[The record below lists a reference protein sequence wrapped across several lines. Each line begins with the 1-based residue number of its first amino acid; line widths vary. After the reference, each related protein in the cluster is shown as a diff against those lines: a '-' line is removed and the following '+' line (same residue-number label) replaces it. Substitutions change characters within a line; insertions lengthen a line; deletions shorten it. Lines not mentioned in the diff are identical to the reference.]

1 VDLSIITLSPLWSF
15 LAPLSLQSFGSLNVM
30 KKIGR
35 NDPCPCG
42 SGKKF
47 KNCHLGREDEL
58 TLDGMGE
65 FSPEMSARI
74 TELPN
79 VRYGRSQGMA
89 DELDIRQLTGMAA
102 GVKFIDLD
110 AYKALDLFHHK
121 TEGKEEGGDGG
132 VFVNILKTQPTDP
145 DNLYIAISPEI
156 SDSALVHQLAHL
168 LDYLGG
174 SKLMPGLAKP
184 ISFDMGVPVEHI
196 EHPHEFGYWLDYL
209 QQKFDVELDADDTII
224 SYLYTNEM
232 LIKGSDIERQDPVI
246 VKSKSDRIM
255 RFLSEHSAEIDVLIC
270 ERPGYIGSRVKKD

>member
-1 VDLSIITLSPLWSF
+1 
-15 LAPLSLQSFGSLNVM
+15 M

-35 NDPCPCG
+35 NEPCPCG

-58 TLDGMGE
+58 PLDGMGE
-65 FSPEMSARI
+65 FSAEMSARI
-74 TELPN
+74 TKLPN
-79 VRYGRSQGMA
+79 VWYGRSREMT
-89 DELDIRQLTGMAA
+89 DELDIQKLTGVTA
-102 GVKFIDLD
+102 GVRFIDLN
-110 AYKALDLFHHK
+110 AYRDLDLLDQK
-121 TEGKEEGGDGG
+121 IRGPEQEGTGGI
-132 VFVNILKTQPTDP
+132 FVNVLKTRHTDP
-145 DNLYIAISPEI
+145 DHLYIALSPDI
-156 SDSALVHQLAHL
+156 GDSALVHQLAHV

-209 QQKFDVELDADDTII
+209 QQKFDVELDADDAII

-255 RFLSEHSAEIDVLIC
+255 RFLSEQSAAIDDLIC
-270 ERPGYIGSRVKKD
+270 ERQGYIGSRVKKD

>member
-1 VDLSIITLSPLWSF
+1 MEPKAGDPTHTTREPLNRE
-15 LAPLSLQSFGSLNVM
+15 SLM

-35 NDPCPCG
+35 NEPCPCG

-58 TLDGMGE
+58 PLDGMGE
-65 FSPEMSARI
+65 FSIEMSARI
-74 TELPN
+74 TKLPN
-79 VRYGRSQGMA
+79 VWYGRSREMT
-89 DELDIRQLTGMAA
+89 DELDIQKLTGVTA
-102 GVKFIDLD
+102 GVRFIDLD
-110 AYKALDLFHHK
+110 AYRDLDLFDQK
-121 TEGKEEGGDGG
+121 IRGPEQEGTGGI
-132 VFVNILKTQPTDP
+132 FVNVLKTRHTDP
-145 DNLYIAISPEI
+145 DHLYIALSPDI
-156 SDSALVHQLAHL
+156 GDSALTHQLAHV

-209 QQKFDVELDADDTII
+209 QQKFDVELDADDAII

-255 RFLSEHSAEIDVLIC
+255 RFLSEQSAEIDALIC

>member
-1 VDLSIITLSPLWSF
+1 
-15 LAPLSLQSFGSLNVM
+15 M

-65 FSPEMSARI
+65 FSLEMSAQI
-74 TELPN
+74 TELPS
-79 VRYGRSQGMA
+79 VSYGRSREMA
-89 DELDIRQLTGMAA
+89 DELDIRKLTGVAA
-102 GVKFIDLD
+102 DVKFIDLN
-110 AYKALDLFHHK
+110 AYKTLDLFDHK
-121 TEGKEEGGDGG
+121 TKQGGTGG
-132 VFVNILKTQPTDP
+132 VFVNVLKTKPTDP
-145 DNLYIAISPEI
+145 ENLYIAISPEI
-156 SDSALVHQLAHL
+156 GDSALVHQLAHV

-174 SKLMPGLAKP
+174 SKLLPGLAKP

-209 QQKFDVELDADDTII
+209 RKTFDVELDADDAII
-224 SYLYTNEM
+224 LYLYANEM
-232 LIKGSDIERQDPVI
+232 LIKGSDIEQQDTVI

-255 RFLSEHSAEIDVLIC
+255 RFLSEHSADIDALIC